1 MLTKTKTGAT
11 TSLTFTCSL
20 LGFFLSAACKLLIF
34 ENTNREKGPFKRSLK
49 MLTLGLPTKPITNL
63 SFKYRC
69 EHAYLFLENYLIVS
83 SKNVA

>member
-34 ENTNREKGPFKRSLK
+34 ENTNREKRAF
-49 MLTLGLPTKPITNL
+49 
-63 SFKYRC
+63 
-69 EHAYLFLENYLIVS
+69 
-83 SKNVA
+83 